1 MERSTTSLQPSDY
14 TVGWICALPIELAA
28 AQEML
33 DEEHEIIDDKHT
45 CSYTLGRIGD
55 HNVVLATL
63 PAGQT
68 GTNSAAAVAV
78 QLQSDF
84 PAMRFGLMV
93 GVGGGVPGVEDV
105 RLGDVVVSQPQSM
118 HGGVVQYDLGKTRP
132 GGFERTGFL
141 NTPPTV
147 LLNALAQLQARQL
160 RSKDMLSAHISRV
173 SHLPHFTRESA
184 GVDHLYQANYRH
196 VGTAS
201 CDGCSGEYLIDRPAR
216 DGLGVKIH
224 HGTIASGNQVM
235 RDGETRDRLSSEL
248 GGVLCFEMEAAG
260 LMNRFPCL
268 VIRGICDYAD
278 SHKNSSWQP
287 YAALTAAAYT
297 RDLLSVIPAVR
308 EPPMLSEVFEMK
320 KKEAAQQ
327 ILETNC
333 QKVLD
338 SLEFPQM
345 FHRQLVIRS
354 PCKGTGNWLSQDPS
368 YQAWLSGEHRFLW
381 VKGSAGSGK
390 STLMKH
396 TLAEIQQTTNKK
408 TVTIASYFYDASG
421 EALEKSS
428 RGLLQSVLHQLF
440 TQNDQLLRDFMIA
453 SDSRF
458 VKGRNLEWQTE
469 ELMGV
474 LEISS
479 KLPSWRPTIF
489 LLDGLDEGSVDE
501 VRRLLQFFR
510 LQVCPD
516 DSRKPFSRF
525 RVCLSSRH
533 YPNIYIENCPEIWV
547 ETNNHADIETFTY
560 QKLAHMSDAPNN
572 DSMIQSILSRA
583 DGIFLWVDLVTSS
596 ILEAD
601 DNGETLDEKLE
612 ALYDTPRELD
622 GLFTQI
628 FLKLGDNERRDTYTM
643 LSWMLFATRR
653 MSSLEL
659 CFAMQFSRNSSIVTF
674 DAWTKSQMFVNKGL
688 QTERYIRSRSRGLL
702 TVEKSPQKGE
712 PDRVQFIHQTVPGF
726 LLQKGLAI
734 LQPSHHP
741 VYLPGIGNHYIAL
754 ACMRY
759 LSQQATLSCAS
770 MTLLRSCSSLSSR
783 KRSSNWNQPSSF
795 LQWID
800 PSADIND
807 TIKAQARQQLLSS
820 YNSATYEPYTAAEA
834 SAYTRGMLKAIDLV
848 FSELPL
854 LEYCIQSLEA
864 HLASAEQSQIP
875 QAAVLDML
883 LDQGPQS
890 LRLWYSFQ
898 DGLHLPRAHRFHQV
912 DWGDFLQAF
921 VALGLK
927 SCIRELSYRLSL
939 RRMSLP
945 QSCNLSQALFLA
957 VYYSSPDIVRELIT
971 CGANPNARNKEGY
984 TPLDNAC
991 RKGDAEMVTALLNLG
1006 AMVNVRNVF
1015 GFTPLHHAAQV
1026 GATAVVEAL
1035 LAAGAAIDARLHR
1048 TGDTPLLL
1056 AVVADQVD
1064 VVKLLIAKGANIRLK
1079 NGAGLDC
1086 NTLAIRHG
1094 ASMAYGAL
1102 NPHKPTFLRP
1112 AFEPINRAM
1121 TASPSPETQE
1131 RRKAQRSGRFAAD
1144 FGQDDDHDSYLVR
1157 LFKARGKVERRYYD

>member
-1 MERSTTSLQPSDY
+1 MESSTSSLQPSDY

-93 GVGGGVPGVEDV
+93 GVGGGVPSVEDV

-147 LLNALAQLQARQL
+147 LLNAISQLQARQL
-160 RSKDMLSAHISRV
+160 RSKDMLSVHISRAN
-173 SHLPHFTRESA
+173 HLPHFTRENA
-184 GVDHLYQANYRH
+184 GADHLYEATYQH
-196 VGTAS
+196 VGASS
-201 CDGCSGEYLIDRPAR
+201 CDSCSSTYLIDRPVR
-216 DGLGVKIH
+216 KGLGVRVH

-235 RDGETRDRLSSEL
+235 RDGVARDKLSEEL

-278 SHKNSSWQP
+278 SHKNASWQP
-287 YAALTAAAYT
+287 YAALTAAAYA
-297 RDLLSVIPAVR
+297 RELLSVVPAVR
-308 EPPMLSEVFEMK
+308 DPPMLSEIYDNK
-320 KKEAAQQ
+320 KKETAQK

-333 QKVLD
+333 
-338 SLEFPQM
+338 E
-345 FHRQLVIRS
+345 
-354 PCKGTGNWLSQDPS
+354 KGTGNWLSQDPS
-368 YQAWLSGEHRFLW
+368 YQAWLNGDHRFLW

-396 TLAEIQQTTNKK
+396 TLAELLQNTDTSA
-408 TVTIASYFYDASG
+408 VTIASFFYDASG
-421 EALEKSS
+421 QALEKSS
-428 RGLLQSVLHQLF
+428 RGLLQSVLYQIF

-458 VKGRNLEWQTE
+458 VKGRNLEWQIE

-479 KLPSWRPTIF
+479 KLPTWRPTIL

-501 VRRLLQFFR
+501 VRLLLQFFR

-516 DSRKPFSRF
+516 DSHKPFSKF
-525 RVCLSSRH
+525 KVCLSSRH

-547 ETNNHADIETFTY
+547 ERKNHADIETFTY
-560 QKLAHMSDAPNN
+560 QKLAHMSNAPNN
-572 DSMIQSILSRA
+572 EDMIQSILSRA

-601 DNGETLDEKLE
+601 DNGETLNERLE

-628 FLKLGDNERRDTYTM
+628 FLKLGPIERRDTYDM

-653 MSSLEL
+653 LSSLEL
-659 CFAMQFSRNSSIVTF
+659 CFAMQFSRNNSIVTF
-674 DAWTKSQMFVNKGL
+674 DAWKKSQQFINKGP
-688 QTERYIRSRSRGLL
+688 QTERFIRSRSRGLL
-702 TVEKSPQKGE
+702 TIESSPQEGE

-734 LQPSHHP
+734 LQSSYYP
-741 VYLPGIGNHYIAL
+741 VYLPGLGNHFMAL
-754 ACMRY
+754 TCMRY

-770 MTLLRSCSSLSSR
+770 MILLRSRSNPFS
-783 KRSSNWNQPSSF
+783 KRRPSKWSEPSNF
-795 LQWID
+795 LQWIN
-800 PSADIND
+800 PTE
-807 TIKAQARQQLLSS
+807 TISSIAIERARQHLLDS
-820 YNSATYEPYTAAEA
+820 YNSTTYEPYTASQVDSYA
-834 SAYTRGMLKAIDLV
+834 RGMLKAIKLV

-864 HLASAEQSQIP
+864 HLVSAEQSQIS

-883 LDQGPQS
+883 LEHGPQC

-898 DGLHLPRAHRFHQV
+898 DGLHLPRAHRFHQI

-927 SCIRELSYRLSL
+927 SCIRELRNRLL
-939 RRMSLP
+939 LKTMSLP
-945 QSCNLSQALFLA
+945 NSCDLNQSLFIA
-957 VYYSSPDIVRELIT
+957 VYYSSPDVIRELVA
-971 CGANPNARNKEGY
+971 CGANPNARNREDY

-991 RKGDAEMVTALLNLG
+991 RKGDAEMVNALLNSG

-1026 GATAVVEAL
+1026 GAAAAVEAL
-1035 LAAGAAIDARLHR
+1035 LAAGAAIDAQLQR
-1048 TGDTPLLL
+1048 TRDTPLLL
-1056 AVVADQVD
+1056 AVVSDQVD
-1064 VVKLLIAKGANIRLK
+1064 VVRLLLARGANRRLK
-1079 NGAGLDC
+1079 NGAGFDC
-1086 NTLAIRHG
+1086 NKLAVRHG
-1094 ASMAYGAL
+1094 ASMAYGVL
-1102 NPHKPTFLRP
+1102 NPHKPTIPRSV
-1112 AFEPINRAM
+1112 FEPIDRAM

-1144 FGQDDDHDSYLVR
+1144 NGRDDEDDSYLVR
-1157 LFKARGKVERRYYD
+1157 LFKARNKVERRYYD

>member
-1 MERSTTSLQPSDY
+1 MERSITSLQPSDY

-33 DEEHEIIDDKHT
+33 DEEHEVIDDQNT

-132 GGFERTGFL
+132 GRFERTGFL

-160 RSKDMLSAHISRV
+160 RSKDMLSTHISRV
-173 SHLPHFTRESA
+173 NHLPHFTRESA
-184 GVDHLYQANYRH
+184 GVDHLYPASYQH
-196 VGTAS
+196 VGTSS
-201 CDGCSGEYLIDRPAR
+201 CDSCSSEYRVNRPPR
-216 DGLGVKIH
+216 KGLGLKIH

-235 RDGETRDRLSSEL
+235 RDGVTRDRLSSEL

-278 SHKNSSWQP
+278 SHKNASWQP
-287 YAALTAAAYT
+287 YAALTAAAYA
-297 RDLLSVIPAVR
+297 RELLSVVPAVR
-308 EPPMLSEVFEMK
+308 DPPMLSEIYDTK
-320 KKEAAQQ
+320 KKEAAQK

-333 QKVLD
+333 QKVLE

-345 FHRQLVIRS
+345 YHRQLVIRS
-354 PCKGTGNWLSQDPS
+354 PCKGTGNWLLHDPK
-368 YQAWLSGEHRFLW
+368 YQAWLNGDHRFLW

-396 TLAEIQQTTNKK
+396 TLAEIQKATDSRA
-408 TVTIASYFYDASG
+408 VTIASYFYDASG
-421 EALEKSS
+421 ETLEKSS
-428 RGLLQSVLHQLF
+428 RGLLQSVLYQIF
-440 TQNDQLLRDFMIA
+440 TQNDRLLRDFMIA
-453 SDSRF
+453 SDGRF

-479 KLPSWRPTIF
+479 KLPTWKPTIL

-501 VRRLLQFFR
+501 IRLLLQSFR
-510 LQVCPD
+510 QQVCPD
-516 DSRKPFSRF
+516 DSQRPFSKF
-525 RVCLSSRH
+525 KVCLSSRH
-533 YPNIYIENCPEIWV
+533 YPNIYMENCPEIWV
-547 ETNNHADIETFTY
+547 ERKNYADIETFTY

-572 DSMIQSILSRA
+572 ADMIQSILSRA

-601 DNGETLDEKLE
+601 DNGETLDEQLE

-628 FLKLGDNERRDTYTM
+628 FLKLGDDERTDTYNM
-643 LSWMLFATRR
+643 LRWMLFATRR

-659 CFAMQFSRNSSIVTF
+659 CFAMQFSQSSSVVTF
-674 DAWTKSQMFVNKGL
+674 DAWRRSQKFINKGP
-688 QTERYIRSRSRGLL
+688 QAQRFIRSRSRGLL
-702 TVEKSPQKGE
+702 TIEKSSQEGE
-712 PDRVQFIHQTVPGF
+712 PDQVQFIHQTVPGF

-734 LQPSHHP
+734 LQPSHYP
-741 VYLPGIGNHYIAL
+741 MYLPGLGNHYIAL
-754 ACMRY
+754 TCMRY

-770 MTLLRSCSSLSSR
+770 MVLLRSCNGPPPGR
-783 KRSSNWNQPSSF
+783 RSSNWNQPAGF
-795 LQWID
+795 LQWVD
-800 PSADIND
+800 TAEAING
-807 TIKAQARQQLLSS
+807 TVIERARQELLNS
-820 YNSATYEPYTAAEA
+820 YNSTTYEPYTASEV
-834 SAYTRGMLKAIDLV
+834 SSYTRGMLKAIKLV

-864 HLASAEQSQIP
+864 HLVSAEQSQIS

-883 LDQGPQS
+883 LDQGPQC

-898 DGLHLPRAHRFHQV
+898 DGLHLPRAHRFHQI

-927 SCIRELSYRLSL
+927 SCIHELSYRLSL
-939 RRMSLP
+939 KEMSLP
-945 QSCNLSQALFLA
+945 RSCDLTQSLFIA
-957 VYYSSPDIVRELIT
+957 VYYSSPDIVRTLIA
-971 CGANPNARNKEGY
+971 CGANPNARNKEDY

-991 RKGDAEMVTALLNLG
+991 RNGDAKMVTALIDSG
-1006 AMVNVRNVF
+1006 AKVHVRNVF

-1026 GATAVVEAL
+1026 GATAVVEVL
-1035 LAAGAAIDARLHR
+1035 LAAGASIDARLQR
-1048 TGDTPLLL
+1048 TRDTPLLL
-1056 AVVADQVD
+1056 AVVADQVE
-1064 VVKLLIAKGANIRLK
+1064 VVRLLIARGANDRLK

-1086 NTLAIRHG
+1086 HKLAIRHG

-1102 NPHKPTFLRP
+1102 NPSKSTHLKPV
-1112 AFEPINRAM
+1112 FEPINRAM

-1131 RRKAQRSGRFAAD
+1131 QRKVQRSGRFAAEIGKD
-1144 FGQDDDHDSYLVR
+1144 GEDDSYLRR
-1157 LFKARGKVERRYYD
+1157 LFKARRKVERRD

>member
-33 DEEHEIIDDKHT
+33 DEEHEIIDDKNT

-93 GVGGGVPGVEDV
+93 GVGGGVPGAEDV

-173 SHLPHFTRESA
+173 NHLSHFARESA
-184 GVDHLYQANYRH
+184 GVDRLYQAAYQH
-196 VGTAS
+196 VGASS
-201 CDGCSGEYLIDRPAR
+201 CDGCLTEYLIDRPVR
-216 DGLGVKIH
+216 KGLGIRIH

-235 RDGETRDRLSSEL
+235 RDGVTRDRLSSEL

-278 SHKNSSWQP
+278 SHKNATWQP
-287 YAALTAAAYT
+287 YAALTAAAYA
-297 RDLLSVIPAVR
+297 RELLSVVPAAR
-308 EPPMLSEVFEMK
+308 DPPTLNEIYDTK
-320 KKEAAQQ
+320 KKEAAQR

-333 QKVLD
+333 QKVLE

-345 FHRQLVIRS
+345 YHRQLVIRS
-354 PCKGTGNWLSQDPS
+354 PCNGTGNWLSQDPN
-368 YQAWLSGEHRFLW
+368 YQAWLNGDHRFLW

-396 TLAEIQQTTNKK
+396 TLTELLKSTDSS
-408 TVTIASYFYDASG
+408 TVTIASYFYDGSG
-421 EALEKSS
+421 QALERSS
-428 RGLLQSVLHQLF
+428 RGLLQSVLYQIF

-458 VKGRNLEWQTE
+458 VKGRHLEWQIE

-479 KLPSWRPTIF
+479 KLSTWRPTIL

-501 VRRLLQFFR
+501 VRLLLEFFR

-516 DSRKPFSRF
+516 DSQKPFSKF
-525 RVCLSSRH
+525 KVCLSSRH
-533 YPNIYIENCPEIWV
+533 YPNISIQNCPEIWV

-560 QKLAHMSDAPNN
+560 QKLSHTSDALNN
-572 DSMIQSILSRA
+572 EDMIQSILSRA

-622 GLFTQI
+622 GLFTRI
-628 FLKLGDNERRDTYTM
+628 FLNLGHHERSDTYHM

-659 CFAMQFSRNSSIVTF
+659 CFAMQFGRNSSIVTF
-674 DAWTKSQMFVNKGL
+674 DAWRRSQTFVNKGL
-688 QTERYIRSRSRGLL
+688 QTERFIRSRSRGLL
-702 TVEKSPQKGE
+702 TVEKSPREGE

-726 LLQKGLAI
+726 LLQKGLEI
-734 LQPSHHP
+734 LQPSHYTA
-741 VYLPGIGNHYIAL
+741 YLPGIGNHYIAL

-759 LSQQATLSCAS
+759 LSQQATLSCPS
-770 MTLLRSCSSLSSR
+770 MILLRSCSSLSSR
-783 KRSSNWNQPSSF
+783 KRYSKRNQPSSF

-800 PSADIND
+800 PTAAIDHTSKGRAI
-807 TIKAQARQQLLSS
+807 QQLLNS
-820 YNSATYEPYTAAEA
+820 YNSTTYEPYTATEA
-834 SAYTRGMLKAIDLV
+834 RSYTRGMLKAIELV

-854 LEYCIQSLEA
+854 LEYCIESLET
-864 HLASAEQSQIP
+864 HLASAEHSRIP

-883 LDQGPQS
+883 LDQGPQC

-898 DGLHLPRAHRFHQV
+898 DGIYLPRAHRFHQV
-912 DWGDFLQAF
+912 YWGDFLQAF

-927 SCIRELSYRLSL
+927 SCIRELRYRLSL

-945 QSCNLSQALFLA
+945 QSCNLTQSLFLA
-957 VYYSSPDIVRELIT
+957 VYYSSPDIVGELIA
-971 CGANPNARNKEGY
+971 CGANLNARNKEDY
-984 TPLDNAC
+984 TPLDIAC
-991 RKGDAEMVTALLNLG
+991 RNGDAGMATALLGSG

-1035 LAAGAAIDARLHR
+1035 LAAGAAIDARLQR
-1048 TGDTPLLL
+1048 TRDTPLLL
-1056 AVVADQVD
+1056 AVVSDQVD
-1064 VVKLLIAKGANIRLK
+1064 VVRLLIAKGANTRLK

-1086 NTLAIRHG
+1086 NKLALQHG

-1112 AFEPINRAM
+1112 VFEPINRAM
-1121 TASPSPETQE
+1121 TASPSPEMQKQ
-1131 RRKAQRSGRFAAD
+1131 RLAQRSSRFAAD
-1144 FGQDDDHDSYLVR
+1144 FALR
-1157 LFKARGKVERRYYD
+1157 

>member
-1 MERSTTSLQPSDY
+1 MERSTSSLQPRDY

-33 DEEHEIIDDKHT
+33 DEEHEIIDDINT

-147 LLNALAQLQARQL
+147 LLNATAQLQARQL
-160 RSKDMLSAHISRV
+160 RFKNMLSVHISRAN
-173 SHLPHFTRESA
+173 HLPHFTRENA
-184 GVDHLYQANYRH
+184 GDDHLYQATYQH
-196 VGTAS
+196 VGASS
-201 CDGCSGEYLIDRPAR
+201 CDGCSSDFLINRPVR
-216 DGLGVKIH
+216 KGLGVRVH

-235 RDGETRDRLSSEL
+235 RDGVARDKLSGEL

-278 SHKNSSWQP
+278 SHKNASWQP
-287 YAALTAAAYT
+287 YAALTAAAYA
-297 RDLLSVIPAVR
+297 RELLSVVPAIR
-308 EPPMLSEVFEMK
+308 DPPMLSEIYDSK
-320 KKEAAQQ
+320 KKETAQK

-333 QKVLD
+333 QKVLE

-345 FHRQLVIRS
+345 YHRQLVIRS
-354 PCKGTGNWLSQDPS
+354 PCKGTGNWLLQDPN
-368 YQAWLSGEHRFLW
+368 YEAWLNGDHRFLW

-396 TLAEIQQTTNKK
+396 TLAELLKSTESSA
-408 TVTIASYFYDASG
+408 VTIASYFYDASG
-421 EALEKSS
+421 QALEKSS
-428 RGLLQSVLHQLF
+428 RGLLQSVLYQIF

-458 VKGRNLEWQTE
+458 VKGRNLEWQVE

-474 LEISS
+474 LELAS
-479 KLPSWRPTIF
+479 KLPTWRPTIL

-501 VRRLLQFFR
+501 VRLLLQFFR

-516 DSRKPFSRF
+516 DAHKPFSKLK
-525 RVCLSSRH
+525 VCLSSRH

-547 ETNNHADIETFTY
+547 ERKNHADIEIFTY
-560 QKLAHMSDAPNN
+560 QKLAHMSNAPNN
-572 DSMIQSILSRA
+572 EDMIQSILSRA

-601 DNGETLDEKLE
+601 DNGETLDERLE

-628 FLKLGDNERRDTYTM
+628 FLKLGPIERRDTYDM

-653 MSSLEL
+653 LSSLEL
-659 CFAMQFSRNSSIVTF
+659 CFAMQFSRNNSIVTF
-674 DAWTKSQMFVNKGL
+674 DAWRRSQQFINKGP
-688 QTERYIRSRSRGLL
+688 QTERFIRSRSRGLL
-702 TVEKSPQKGE
+702 TIEKSSKEGE
-712 PDRVQFIHQTVPGF
+712 PDQVQFIHQTVPGF

-734 LQPSHHP
+734 LQSSDYP
-741 VYLPGIGNHYIAL
+741 VYLPGLGNHYIAL

-770 MTLLRSCSSLSSR
+770 MILLRS
-783 KRSSNWNQPSSF
+783 RSSSSSKRRSSKWNQPTHF
-795 LQWID
+795 LQWIS
-800 PSADIND
+800 PAESISD
-807 TIKAQARQQLLSS
+807 TVIERARQQLLGCYDST
-820 YNSATYEPYTAAEA
+820 TYEPYTASKVDSYAR
-834 SAYTRGMLKAIDLV
+834 SMLRAIKLC

-854 LEYCIQSLEA
+854 LEYCIQSLET
-864 HLASAEQSQIP
+864 HLASAEQTQIS

-898 DGLHLPRAHRFHQV
+898 DGLHLPRAHRFHQI

-927 SCIRELSYRLSL
+927 SCIRELRYRLSL
-939 RRMSLP
+939 KNMVLPPSCDLTQSL
-945 QSCNLSQALFLA
+945 FIA
-957 VYYSSPDIVRELIT
+957 VYYSSPDIVRELIA
-971 CGANPNARNKEGY
+971 CGANPNVRNKEDY
-984 TPLDNAC
+984 TPLDIAC
-991 RKGDAEMVTALLNLG
+991 RKGDAEMVTALLNSG
-1006 AMVNVRNVF
+1006 ARVNVRNVF

-1026 GATAVVEAL
+1026 GTTFVVDAL
-1035 LAAGAAIDARLHR
+1035 LAAGAAVDARLER
-1048 TGDTPLLL
+1048 TRDTPLLL
-1056 AVVADQVD
+1056 AVASDQVD
-1064 VVKLLIAKGANIRLK
+1064 VVKLLIARGANTRLK
-1079 NGAGLDC
+1079 NGSGLDC
-1086 NTLAIRHG
+1086 KGLAGQHG
-1094 ASMAYGAL
+1094 ASTASGAPNHL
-1102 NPHKPTFLRP
+1102 KPMHSRSR
-1112 AFEPINRAM
+1112 FEPIDRAM

-1131 RRKAQRSGRFAAD
+1131 QRKAQRSGRFAAD
-1144 FGQDDDHDSYLVR
+1144 TGKDDDDDSYLVR
-1157 LFKARGKVERRYYD
+1157 LFKARSKVERRYYD